1 MKDAVTVAATST
13 PVLTGNVKGIRMLV
27 VLCNNSDEDMY
38 VNPGAIAAD
47 TEGLPLV
54 AAGGAWTDK
63 PDTRGEMYQGMYS
76 AICAS
81 GGKVLSVV
89 ELNRGPK

>member
-1 MKDAVTVAATST
+1 MKAKVTVGATST
-13 PVLTGNVKGIRMLV
+13 PILAQNVKGLRRLV

-38 VNPGAIAAD
+38 ANPGAISAN

-54 AAGGAWTDK
+54 AAGGSWTDK
-63 PDTRGEMYQGMYS
+63 PDAQGWMYQGMYS

-81 GGKVLSVV
+81 GGKILSIV
-89 ELNRGPK
+89 ELNSGSR

>member
-1 MKDAVTVAATST
+1 MKDAVTVGATST
-13 PVLTGNVKGIRMLV
+13 RVLRPNVKEIRRLV
-27 VLCNNSDEDMY
+27 VLCNNSNEDIY
-38 VNPGAIAAD
+38 ANPGAVAAD

-54 AAGGAWTDK
+54 ASGGSWTDK
-63 PDTRGEMYQGMYS
+63 PDAQGWMYQGIYT

-89 ELNRGPK
+89 ELNHGPK